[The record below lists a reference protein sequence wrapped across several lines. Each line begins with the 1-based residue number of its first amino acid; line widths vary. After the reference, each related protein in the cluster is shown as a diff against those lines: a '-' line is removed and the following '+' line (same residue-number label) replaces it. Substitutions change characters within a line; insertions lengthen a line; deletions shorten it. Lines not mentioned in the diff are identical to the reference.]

1 MKGNIRQSSY
11 LADKELL
18 KEFSIFCTRKET
30 TKTKL
35 IVGFIEG
42 CLRNKA
48 SENKG

>member
-1 MKGNIRQSSY
+1 MKGNIRQSTF

-35 IVGFIEG
+35 IVQFIKQ
-42 CLRNKA
+42 CV
-48 SENKG
+48 SEQTT